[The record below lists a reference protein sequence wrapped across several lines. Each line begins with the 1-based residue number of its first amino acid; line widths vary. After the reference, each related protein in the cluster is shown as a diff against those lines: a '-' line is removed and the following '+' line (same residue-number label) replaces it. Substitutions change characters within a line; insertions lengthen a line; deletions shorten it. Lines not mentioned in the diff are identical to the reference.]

1 MRKSFRDG
9 NKSDRS
15 GQVPALI
22 DKSRQLKSCARD
34 QIDWRIEAK
43 VCKHGNAGG
52 AFAADADL
60 LSALDFLEA
69 DKKAYPPALRV
80 FDQALYDRIE
90 ALVSEVDVDLDKPL
104 SLEDD

>member
-1 MRKSFRDG
+1 MQTG
-9 NKSDRS
+9 N
-15 GQVPALI
+15 G
-22 DKSRQLKSCARD
+22 
-34 QIDWRIEAK
+34 
-43 VCKHGNAGG
+43 GG

-69 DKKAYPPALRV
+69 DIEAYPPAFRV